1 MSKYRIVEVT
11 FDSGR
16 REYRV
21 QKRVLFFWVN
31 AIDDYHVGDGIFRR
45 YAHYDTYKDAATFIE
60 WKIEDAKKKRARD
73 RVKSKTT
80 FGYYE

>member
-21 QKRVLFFWVN
+21 QKRVLLFWVN
-31 AIDDYHVGDGIFRR
+31 EIDNYSVGDGIFRR
-45 YAHYDTYKDAATFIE
+45 YARYDTYKDATRFIE
-60 WKIEDAKKKRARD
+60 WRMNDAKKKKARD
-73 RVKSKTT
+73 MVKSKTT